1 MFLVTLNN
9 MCKFYWR
16 FCFCCNIYK
25 KTVKDSEWCGDID
38 CSRNE
43 INTSYGERM
52 CSQCIQMCCYKHK
65 QFCDIA
71 ILPEII
77 YKNKN
82 WML

>member
-43 INTSYGERM
+43 INTE
-52 CSQCIQMCCYKHK
+52 
-65 QFCDIA
+65 
-71 ILPEII
+71 
-77 YKNKN
+77 
-82 WML
+82 